1 MPKFFLPRATNAE
14 MAEKAYAA
22 IRKFIEGQAS
32 GLLDA
37 RRIFRIDYRHEG
49 KPFYAQ
55 VGEPERHEG
64 ATVIAILKQRDYPLY
79 FVCTPDRGVASGSPI
94 LVNERDIISSIDFDP
109 D

>member
-1 MPKFFLPRATNAE
+1 MPKFSVPPATNAE
-14 MAEKAYAA
+14 VAKSAYAA
-22 IRKFIEGQAS
+22 IRKFVEGQAS
-32 GLLDA
+32 GPLDA

-55 VGEPERHEG
+55 VGDPERHEG

-79 FVCTPDRGVASGSPI
+79 FVCTRDRGVASGSPI
-94 LVNERDIISSIDFDP
+94 LVNEREIISSADFDP